1 MALRVSSELSKVPQN
16 DKIGLNQ
23 QILWLKMKKWA
34 QEEKTKGIF
43 EGKKNRQ
50 CFVWLDDN
58 REKK

>member
-43 EGKKNRQ
+43 
-50 CFVWLDDN
+50 
-58 REKK
+58 